1 MATPVILGFALTAF
15 ALIISLPW
23 SDVIWRYLPG
33 LKFVQFPWRFLPL
46 VSLGCGLV
54 VAAARAPQENNQS
67 SWQTLKPIHRAMIS
81 LLLCWVV
88 IANLILVW
96 AIVRISA
103 PNITR
108 EQVTKL
114 FSSPD
119 VKKLPFEET
128 KRLQEE
134 NNVLF
139 IAYTANQF
147 YFRPKGAE
155 LNIYPPASQPG
166 GLSILSGQGRIISQS
181 LNIERRE
188 FVVDCAEPVRARIET
203 YRYPHWVARLNGREI
218 KIDVEAGTGLMLI
231 DLPAGMHSLLV
242 TFERR
247 NQLEIWARRLSLL
260 AWLLFICWMV
270 WRKLYQIISQ
280 RGYEANW

>member
-1 MATPVILGFALTAF
+1 
-15 ALIISLPW
+15 
-23 SDVIWRYLPG
+23 
-33 LKFVQFPWRFLPL
+33 
-46 VSLGCGLV
+46 
-54 VAAARAPQENNQS
+54 
-67 SWQTLKPIHRAMIS
+67 
-81 LLLCWVV
+81 
-88 IANLILVW
+88 
-96 AIVRISA
+96 VRISA